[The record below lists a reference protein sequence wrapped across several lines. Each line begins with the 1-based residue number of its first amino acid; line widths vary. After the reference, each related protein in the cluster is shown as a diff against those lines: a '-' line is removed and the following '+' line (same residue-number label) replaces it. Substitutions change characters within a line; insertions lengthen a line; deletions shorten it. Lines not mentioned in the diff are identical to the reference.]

1 MATRGHQ
8 LGSKLSP
15 TQRGFVNGLS
25 PMDMGNLMTN
35 HGILGYTLFSDKATC
50 WKSTTKTERHGMKIW
65 QEVCR
70 FLVALRGSCWDINKL
85 CEGAWVDPPVPQ
97 DNCQKTRFAQVLPY
111 SEKQK
116 TNFSVLMFCAH
127 GDKHTHKDIYQIP
140 IASLASRPPRD
151 SFKAIHGGSG
161 VADRVGGAKCGE
173 WRWVWEREDA
183 PMKWLFYDS
192 NGGKDDKA
200 TGWWRRR
207 LKCVD
212 HLQPVRSFC
221 VLHNTVTIWNVNSE
235 LVSQQAVWLWWCHL
249 IANYRMPSVAN

>member
-1 MATRGHQ
+1 LDAFPTNGGHSHSQPTRGWQHVDIN
-8 LGSKLSP
+8 LDPNSP
-15 TQRGFVNGLS
+15 QHNAGLS
-25 PMDMGNLMTN
+25 MGCPPWRGNLMTN
-35 HGILGYTLFSDKATC
+35 HGILGYTLFSDKATF
-50 WKSTTKTERHGMKIW
+50 WKSTTKTERHGMKKW

-85 CEGAWVDPPVPQ
+85 CEGTWVDPPVPQ
-97 DNCQKTRFAQVLPY
+97 DNCQKIKICAGFTIFRKA
-111 SEKQK
+111 K
-116 TNFSVLMFCAH
+116 TNYRVLMFCAH
-127 GDKHTHKDIYQIP
+127 GYTHKDIYQIP

-200 TGWWRRR
+200 TGWWRR
-207 LKCVD
+207 
-212 HLQPVRSFC
+212 
-221 VLHNTVTIWNVNSE
+221 WNV
-235 LVSQQAVWLWWCHL
+235 LIICSQSGRFAYYITRLPYGMSTP
-249 IANYRMPSVAN
+249 N